1 MIRSIVLT
9 LAALLYPSS
18 LLVAAPLE
26 ELVENTELRL
36 AIWDENQLAMQQQLA
51 AEYAARV
58 PYVTVIVEV
67 AADYWTVVRT
77 AMAGGDPYD
86 VMWMN
91 ASLLPQY
98 AGSGDLLPVA
108 EFVERDAYDLSPYPL
123 TLIDLHTH
131 DGVLHGLPK
140 DFDTIGLYY
149 NVDLFEMAGLDYPD
163 DTWTW
168 EDLRNAAR
176 ALTTDDV
183 WGFAASLSS
192 QTVVFDLIGQN
203 GGQMLSEDGMHVL
216 YGTPEACAALQFLYS
231 FHEEGTSPDQATLD
245 ETNAPTL
252 FFNQRV
258 AMLYDGS
265 WMARFWA
272 DVDFPVNV
280 APLPAG
286 TQRSNIVHGLSYVIA
301 ADTENPEDAWQLVKF
316 LGSHEAHMMQ
326 SATGAVISGRAGT
339 QQRWVD
345 SFGDDLDAQ
354 VHLDELPYA
363 KPYPVAP
370 LPGWNYYAHQVLV
383 DAFRGNVSFPEACT
397 LAADA
402 GDAYLAENVT
412 D

>member
-1 MIRSIVLT
+1 MIRSLLLA
-9 LAALLYPSS
+9 LAALFCPAT
-18 LLVAAPLE
+18 LLAAAPLE
-26 ELVENTELRL
+26 ELVEHTELRL
-36 AIWDENQLAMQQQLA
+36 AIWDQNQLSMQHRLVSD
-51 AEYAARV
+51 YSARV
-58 PYVTVIVEV
+58 PYVTVVVEV
-67 AADYWTVVRT
+67 AADYWSVVRT
-77 AMAGGDPYD
+77 GMAGGRPYD

-91 ASLLPQY
+91 AP
-98 AGSGDLLPVA
+98 LLPVYA
-108 EFVERDAYDLSPYPL
+108 GGGALLPVGDLAERDSLDLSPYPR

-131 DGVLHGLPK
+131 DGVLYGLPK
-140 DFDTIGLYY
+140 DFDTVGLYY
-149 NVDLFEMAGLDYPD
+149 NVGLFDAAGLDYPD

-168 EDLRNAAR
+168 DDLKIAAR

-192 QTVVFDLIGQN
+192 QTVVYDLIGQN
-203 GGQMLSEDGMHVL
+203 GGEVLSEDGMHVL

-231 FHEEGTSPDQATLD
+231 FHEEGVSPDQATLD
-245 ETNAPTL
+245 ETGAGTL

-258 AMLYDGS
+258 AMTYAGS

-286 TQRSNIVHGLSYVIA
+286 RQRSNIVHGLSYVIA
-301 ADTENPEDAWQLVKF
+301 ADTENPEDAWQLVKY
-316 LGSHEAHMMQ
+316 LGSHEAHVTQ
-326 SATGAVISGRAGT
+326 SSTGAVISSRADT
-339 QQRWVD
+339 QQHWVD

-363 KPYPVAP
+363 KPFPVAP
-370 LPGWNYYAHQVLV
+370 LPGWNYYAHQVLQ
-383 DAFRGNVSFPEACT
+383 DAFRGNLSFPEACT
-397 LAADA
+397 LAAEA

>member
-1 MIRSIVLT
+1 MIRSLLLA
-9 LAALLYPSS
+9 LAAVSCPPVLLA
-18 LLVAAPLE
+18 AAPLE

-36 AIWDENQLAMQQQLA
+36 AIWDENQLPMQHRLA

-67 AADYWTVVRT
+67 AADYWSAVQT
-77 AMAGGDPYD
+77 AMAAGDPYD

-91 ASLLPQY
+91 APLMPPY
-98 AGSGDLLPVA
+98 ADSGALLPVGDL
-108 EFVERDAYDLSPYPL
+108 VERDAVDLSPFPQ
-123 TLIDLHTH
+123 TLIDMHTH
-131 DGVLHGLPK
+131 DGVLYGLPK

-149 NVDLFEMAGLDYPD
+149 NVGLFDAAGLDYPD
-163 DTWTW
+163 DSWTW
-168 EDLRNAAR
+168 DDLKTAAR
-176 ALTTDDV
+176 TLTTDDV

-203 GGQMLSEDGMHVL
+203 GGQVLSEDGMHVL
-216 YGTPEACAALQFLYS
+216 YGTPEACGALRFLYG
-231 FHEEGTSPDQATLD
+231 FHEEGISPDQATLD
-245 ETNAPTL
+245 ETGAGSL
-252 FFNQRV
+252 FYAQRV
-258 AMLYDGS
+258 AMTYDGS

-272 DVDFPVNV
+272 NVDFPVNV

-286 TQRSNIVHGLSYVIA
+286 RRRSNIVHGLSYAIA
-301 ADTENPEDAWQLVKF
+301 ADTENPEDAWQFVKF
-316 LGSHEAHMMQ
+316 LGSHEAHVMQ
-326 SATGAVISGRAGT
+326 SSSGAVISSRAGT
-339 QQRWVD
+339 QRLWVD

-370 LPGWNYYAHQVLV
+370 LPGWHYYAYQVLR
-383 DAFRGNVSFPEACT
+383 DAFLGNLSFPEACT
-397 LAADA
+397 LAAEA